1 MAKKAIAPS
10 NPKYKKMTPAQR
22 NANTVQSLKDS
33 FGIKSGSSKPAAKRP
48 VVKAAAPKPKAA
60 PAKVKAP
67 AKKVSADVVNMIKGS
82 KFGTTGQT
90 LNRISNA
97 KKTATKAP
105 VKKTTAAKKPASA
118 PAKDTR
124 LGSSMLGN
132 EISKYKKTTKA
143 PAAKKPAVKKP
154 ATKVTPAKL
163 AAPKKTAPKTT
174 ATKAKPV
181 ATKAATETKA
191 TEVKAAETP
200 KAEQK
205 AAVEEMP
212 EKLTAKTIDSLP
224 KLTASEK
231 VEMKAA
237 EPAEKKSMLKRIFGR
252 KNKMKKGGSVN
263 TKK

>member
-33 FGIKSGSSKPAAKRP
+33 FGVKSGSFRTAVKRP
-48 VVKAAAPKPKAA
+48 VVKAAAPKPKTA

-82 KFGTTGQT
+82 KFGTTRQT
-90 LNRISNA
+90 LNRINNA
-97 KKTATKAP
+97 KKAASKAP
-105 VKKTTAAKKPASA
+105 VKKTTAAKKPV
-118 PAKDTR
+118 
-124 LGSSMLGN
+124 
-132 EISKYKKTTKA
+132 
-143 PAAKKPAVKKP
+143 VKKP
-154 ATKVTPAKL
+154 VAKVTPAKL
-163 AAPKKTAPKTT
+163 APAKKKVPA
-174 ATKAKPV
+174 KAKPA

-205 AAVEEMP
+205 TAFEEMP

-224 KLTASEK
+224 KLSASEK
-231 VEMKAA
+231 VEIKAA